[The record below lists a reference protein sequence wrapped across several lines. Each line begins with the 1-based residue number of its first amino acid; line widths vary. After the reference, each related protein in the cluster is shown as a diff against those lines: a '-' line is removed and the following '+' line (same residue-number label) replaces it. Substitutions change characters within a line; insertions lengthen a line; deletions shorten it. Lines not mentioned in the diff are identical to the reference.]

1 MIFVRELL
9 AVIGGGMLGT
19 GLRFAIDS
27 LLPHDASGF
36 PVSTFIVNVVGS
48 LVLAYLVARVWPA
61 AKPWLR
67 AGLGAG
73 MLGSFTTFSALAVS
87 LVQLGVSVTGIVYL
101 ILSLVFGFAAAFAG
115 LRLGSRRAVAID
127 EVNE

>member
-9 AVIGGGMLGT
+9 AVIVGGMLGT

-27 LLPHDASGF
+27 LLPHDPTGF
-36 PVSTFIVNVVGS
+36 PVSTLIVNVVGS
-48 LVLAYLVARVWPA
+48 LVLAYLVARVWPV

-87 LVQLGVSVTGIVYL
+87 LVQLGFGATAAVYL
-101 ILSLVFGFAAAFAG
+101 ALTLVLGFAAAFVG
-115 LRLGSRRAVAID
+115 LRLGSRRTAAID